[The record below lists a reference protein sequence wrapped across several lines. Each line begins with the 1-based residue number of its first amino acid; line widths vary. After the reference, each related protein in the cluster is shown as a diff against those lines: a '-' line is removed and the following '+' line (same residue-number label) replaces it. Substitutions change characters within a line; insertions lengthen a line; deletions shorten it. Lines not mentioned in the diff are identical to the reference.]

1 MKRKFE
7 VCSLFCCS
15 IRLHWSRKFQ
25 VCFSGRAA
33 LHHARIDRIVPCSSR
48 ISRYRRSEPLRPTNH
63 APARTLA
70 FAREGPCAA
79 PGKQVHGRLRA
90 PWSAGLL
97 LGQPGRED
105 LHPLPRGPQAAGGTG
120 RLRLR
125 CGSPGQPGQ
134 ITKLCQIASAVTFN
148 VQVCSLSSV
157 FCCSDRSSFTKSERW
172 QSQSSPR
179 TIPMAESPER
189 PSSRCDIMRQI

>member
-1 MKRKFE
+1 MPESTESFLAAQGFPGIGALSPFAPPTMPQRERSRSRERGPAPPPGSRCTGGCGRLGLLASFWANPEERICIRCRE
-7 VCSLFCCS
+7 VL
-15 IRLHWSRKFQ
+15 RLQ
-25 VCFSGRAA
+25 AA
-33 LHHARIDRIVPCSSR
+33 LADCDCDAV
-48 ISRYRRSEPLRPTNH
+48 
-63 APARTLA
+63 A
-70 FAREGPCAA
+70 
-79 PGKQVHGRLRA
+79 QVRL
-90 PWSAGLL
+90 
-97 LGQPGRED
+97 
-105 LHPLPRGPQAAGGTG
+105 
-120 RLRLR
+120 
-125 CGSPGQPGQ
+125 PGQ